1 MKKKVTTILVFV
13 VMILG
18 LVGCGANKN
27 QFQVGEKSNI
37 VIPEK
42 GVSLTIKE
50 GTLTKTGAIL
60 VLKNENDFAVQYEK
74 ISYGIEIKKDGE
86 WYRTDVKLFFADVA
100 YDLKAKETI
109 ELDTK
114 WEEGYGK
121 LAKGEYRIVKNIM
134 AETSD
139 GTYEQFIVAAEFNI
153 K

>member
-60 VLKNENDFAVQYEK
+60 VLKNGFLQGNEKDFLKFIEEK
-74 ISYGIEIKKDGE
+74 LNKK
-86 WYRTDVKLFFADVA
+86 
-100 YDLKAKETI
+100 
-109 ELDTK
+109 
-114 WEEGYGK
+114 
-121 LAKGEYRIVKNIM
+121 
-134 AETSD
+134 
-139 GTYEQFIVAAEFNI
+139 
-153 K
+153 

>member
-1 MKKKVTTILVFV
+1 MKKKVTIILVFV

-42 GVSLTIKE
+42 GVSLSIKE
-50 GTLTKTGAIL
+50 GTLTKKGATL
-60 VLKNENDFAVQYEK
+60 VLKNDNRFTVQYEK
-74 ISYGIEIKKDGE
+74 VSYGIEIKKDGE
-86 WYRTDVKLFFADVA
+86 WYRTDVQLFFADVA

-114 WEEGYGK
+114 WENGYGK
-121 LAKGEYRIVKNIM
+121 LAKGEYRIVKNIYHL
-134 AETSD
+134 TND
-139 GTYEQFIVAAEFNI
+139 GTYEQFRVAAEFNI